1 MPHDLFNGVVNPR
14 IAVGGRKW
22 YTVPLSMMVHT
33 AVIAAIVI
41 IPLMA
46 TDSMPEVTGMM
57 AFVAAPTAPPPPP
70 PPPPAARPH
79 TVSATVRPNPGAAP
93 LETPHEI
100 SRETGVAQTFDLTAD
115 GGSETGVPG
124 GVGIIEG
131 GLPEAPPPAPLSA
144 EPRHVGGDIKAPVK
158 TRDVRPSYPAIA
170 QSARVQGLVIIEAT
184 IGPNGKVRDV
194 KVLRSIPLLDQAA
207 VEAVRQWEFTPT
219 LLNGVPV
226 PIVMTVT
233 VQFSLQ

>member
-14 IAVGGRKW
+14 IAVGGQKW
-22 YTVPLSMMVHT
+22 YTVPLSIGVHT
-33 AVIAAIVI
+33 AVIAAVVI

-46 TDSMPEVTGMM
+46 TGSMPEVTGMI
-57 AFVAAPTAPPPPP
+57 AFVAASPAPPST
-70 PPPPAARPH
+70 PPPPAGRAHRG
-79 TVSATVRPNPGAAP
+79 SATVRPNPDAAP

-100 SRETGVAQTFDLTAD
+100 SRESGIAETLDLMAD
-115 GGSETGVPG
+115 GASETGVPG
-124 GVGIIEG
+124 GVGIVEG
-131 GLPEAPPPAPLSA
+131 GLPEAPPPPPRQA
-144 EPRHVGGDIKAPVK
+144 EPRPVGGDIKAPVK
-158 TRDVRPSYPAIA
+158 TRDVRPNYPAIA
-170 QSARVQGLVIIEAT
+170 QSARVQGFVILEAT
-184 IGPNGKVRDV
+184 IGPNGKVTGV
-194 KVLRSIPLLDQAA
+194 KVLRSIHLLDQAA